1 MIKGVYKMPKT
12 PIYLIIETDCEG
24 KYCSSIPTDNKSVAE
39 EMISMYKASK
49 QGFLHNYKLEE
60 HYL

>member
-1 MIKGVYKMPKT
+1 MSKKAIN
-12 PIYLIIETDCEG
+12 IIIETDSEG
-24 KYCSSIPTDNKSVAE
+24 KYCSCIPVDDKVVAE